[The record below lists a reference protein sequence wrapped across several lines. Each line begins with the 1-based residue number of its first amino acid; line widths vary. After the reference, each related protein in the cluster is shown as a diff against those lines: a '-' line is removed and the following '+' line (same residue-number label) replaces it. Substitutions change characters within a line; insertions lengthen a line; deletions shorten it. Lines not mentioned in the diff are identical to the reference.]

1 MHGIDPDP
9 ASVPGLIEQNRAEG
23 ASPLSAADPLQRPA
37 GLPKLRVAIVH
48 YWLVGMRGGEK
59 VLENLLDIF
68 PDAVLVTHVYDPDK
82 VSEKI
87 RQQEVRTTFIAKLP
101 GAVRHYQKYL
111 PLMPMALENMDMTE
125 FDLIISSES
134 GPAKGIVPRPD
145 ALHLCY
151 CHSPMRYIW
160 DHFHIYQAS
169 AGFLTRWLMPVLAH
183 KLRIWDVSSAA
194 RVDGFIANSSF
205 VAHRIRKFYRRD
217 ADVVFPP
224 VETDAFAI
232 SETIGDYYLLAGEMV
247 SYKRADLAIDAFN
260 ASGRKLVVIGE
271 GEIKNELER
280 RSGPNITFLGRVPH
294 AELKQHFASC
304 KALIFPGEE
313 DFGIIPVEAM
323 ASGRPVI
330 AYGRG
335 GALDTVKP
343 GVSGALF
350 YEQSA
355 AALNEAVE
363 TFEKETSAAMTPEE
377 IRAYARQFDSAVF
390 RSRIQALILDRLAAD
405 SGRGESCGA

>member
-9 ASVPGLIEQNRAEG
+9 TPVPELFRQNGAEG
-23 ASPLSAADPLQRPA
+23 ALQRPIDF
-37 GLPKLRVAIVH
+37 LKLRVAIVH

-68 PDAVLVTHVYDPDK
+68 PDAVLVTHVYEPSK

-87 RQQEVRTTFIAKLP
+87 RQQEVRTTFISKLP
-101 GAVRHYQKYL
+101 GAVQHYQKYL

-169 AGFLTRWLMPVLAH
+169 ASFLTRLLMPVLAH

-224 VETDAFAI
+224 VETEAFAI
-232 SETIGDYYLLAGEMV
+232 SDTIGDYYLLAGEMV

-260 ASGRKLVVIGE
+260 VSGRKLVVIGE

-280 RSGPNITFLGRVPH
+280 RSGPNITFLGRVPN

-355 AALNEAVE
+355 AALNDAVE
-363 TFEKETSAAMTPEE
+363 TFENETFSAMTPEE
-377 IRAYARQFDSAVF
+377 IRAYARQFDSTVF
-390 RSRIQALILDRLAAD
+390 RSRIQALILNRLAAD
-405 SGRGESCGA
+405 SGRAESCGA